1 MSVKHVRAY
10 YDQVTESYNQLK
22 TDLADMEKALADKM
36 VTPEQLEQMKEIIAP
51 VKQNFETL
59 SYYMYLLN
67 QPNKKEKEE
76 SYSKRARKLLEDA
89 RARTQEAVK
98 AENKKALEDLKAFKE
113 DIVND

>member
-36 VTPEQLEQMKEIIAP
+36 VTPEQLEQMKEIVAP

-67 QPNKKEKEE
+67 QPNKEQKDKKL
-76 SYSKRARKLLEDA
+76 SKKDQKLLEA
-89 RARTQEAVK
+89 AGTRTQDTIV
-98 AENKKALEDLKAFKE
+98 AENRKALENLEAFKE
-113 DIVND
+113 DIVDD